1 MEGISNLTPSLATLD
16 KATQG
21 SGHAILAVRKAI
33 GEMQSEGQNLVSLIN
48 QNAGIGKN
56 IDMKA

>member
-1 MEGISNLTPSLATLD
+1 MENISNLTPSLATLD
-16 KATQG
+16 RASRG

-33 GEMQSEGQNLVSLIN
+33 GEMQNEGQNLVSLID
-48 QNAGIGKN
+48 QNAGIGRK

>member
-1 MEGISNLTPSLATLD
+1 MESISNLTPNLSTLD
-16 KATQG
+16 RASRG

-33 GEMQSEGQNLVSLIN
+33 GEMQNEGQSLVSLID

>member
-1 MEGISNLTPSLATLD
+1 MESISNLTPSLATLD
-16 KATQG
+16 RASQG

-33 GEMQSEGQNLVSLIN
+33 GEMQNEGQSLVSLID
-48 QNAGIGKN
+48 QNAGIGRK